1 MSPDLIFFLSLAI
14 KMVVTALF
22 VVGATFLAERAG
34 PVVGAMVATLPVSAG
49 PAYIFLS
56 LDHGPDFIAHS
67 ALASLVINGVTC
79 VFALVYALLAQ
90 RRGLLLSV
98 APALAVWV
106 VLASIA
112 RALPWTT
119 ATAFAFNVAVL
130 AGCLAV
136 GNRLRHARMPLMVR
150 RPYDIPLRAGMVA
163 LLVATVVG
171 LSTHVGPTITGIIA
185 VFPIVLLSLMLILH
199 PRIGGPATAAV
210 LSNSMLGLVGF
221 SCSCLTARLAV
232 PVLGTAA
239 GLSLALA
246 VSISCNL
253 AFWWIRRHK
262 PLPAAHD
269 PEKAC
274 PGLDPGL
281 PDFSDKI
288 MRKNKML

>member
-1 MSPDLIFFLSLAI
+1 MARLRGAWRFSGRRRPAKQMSPDLIFFLSLAI

-56 LDHGPDFIAHS
+56 LDHGPDFIADS

-98 APALAVWV
+98 VPALAVWL

-119 ATAFAFNVAVL
+119 ATAFAFNVAIL
-130 AGCLAV
+130 AGCLAI

-150 RPYDIPLRAGMVA
+150 RPYDVPLRAAMVA

-171 LSTHVGPTITGIIA
+171 LSTRVGPTITGIIA

-199 PRIGGPATAAV
+199 PRIGGPATGAV

-221 SCSCLTARLAV
+221 SLTCLTARLAV
-232 PVLGTAA
+232 VPLGPAA
-239 GLSLALA
+239 GLALALG
-246 VSISCNL
+246 VSVGCNL
-253 AFWWIRRHK
+253 AFWRLRRGK
-262 PLPAAHD
+262 PLPAPTSSPSA
-269 PEKAC
+269 
-274 PGLDPGL
+274 
-281 PDFSDKI
+281 
-288 MRKNKML
+288 